1 MMKNIFFCAICLFLF
16 AACNTDKPKT
26 KVADTTADTAVTAA
40 VTNNKEAAMADLNS
54 KSVDESNVLAR
65 VTRGM
70 NKLMDEYKLAAETMD
85 GFDNPSYTIDE
96 KCNVVFSYEERGTKY
111 AKHFN
116 IGDLEHRNGRMTLEA
131 DNGDDIKFPGFRVA
145 TGDGEAS
152 VKVFKDGKEYQ
163 KDNEWYIV
171 LANRK
176 SVENAAP
183 NVVNLINIC
192 QQVKKQQ

>member
-1 MMKNIFFCAICLFLF
+1 MMKNIFFCAICAFLL
-16 AACNTDKPKT
+16 AACTSDKPKVENANLPKT
-26 KVADTTADTAVTAA
+26 ETPASKPSPA
-40 VTNNKEAAMADLNS
+40 EALREVSIEETDIR
-54 KSVDESNVLAR
+54 AR

-70 NKLMDEYKLAAETMD
+70 DKLMDEYNLAAETID
-85 GFDNPSYTIDE
+85 GFDNPSYTVDE
-96 KCNVVFSYEERGTKY
+96 KCNVIFSYEERGTKY

-145 TGDGEAS
+145 TGNGEAS

-171 LANRK
+171 LGSRK

-192 QQVKKQQ
+192 QQVKKQK

>member
-1 MMKNIFFCAICLFLF
+1 MKNILFCTLCVFLL
-16 AACNTDKPKT
+16 AACQSDKPKAGTTDITTNVVDAPKT
-26 KVADTTADTAVTAA
+26 KD
-40 VTNNKEAAMADLNS
+40 EAMKDFQA
-54 KSVDESNVLAR
+54 KSVDENNILGR

-70 NKLMDEYKLAAETMD
+70 DKLMNEYKLAAETID
-85 GFDNPSYTIDE
+85 GFENPSYTIDE

-111 AKHFN
+111 ARHFN
-116 IGDLEHRNGRMTLEA
+116 LGDLEHRNGRMTLEA

-171 LANRK
+171 LGNRK

-192 QQVKKQQ
+192 QKVKQAE

>member
-1 MMKNIFFCAICLFLF
+1 MMKNIFFCTLCVFLL
-16 AACNTDKPKT
+16 ASCQSDKPEVVATDTPAKT
-26 KVADTTADTAVTAA
+26 VETPATPKS
-40 VTNNKEAAMADLNS
+40 NEEIMADL
-54 KSVDESNVLAR
+54 KGTSVDEKNIAAR

-70 NKLMDEYKLAAETMD
+70 DKLMEEYKMAAETMD
-85 GFDNPSYTIDE
+85 GFDNPSYTVDE

-145 TGDGEAS
+145 TGNGEAS
-152 VKVFKDGKEYQ
+152 VTVYKDGKEYQ
-163 KDNEWYIV
+163 KDNEWYVV

-192 QQVKKQQ
+192 QKVRNAE

>member
-1 MMKNIFFCAICLFLF
+1 MMKNILYCALCVFLL
-16 AACNTDKPKT
+16 AACQSDKPKVET
-26 KVADTTADTAVTAA
+26 ATTTTPTATAP
-40 VTNNKEAAMADLNS
+40 NNQTEVIKDLKS
-54 KSVDESNVLAR
+54 KSVEETNIAAR

-70 NKLMDEYKLAAETMD
+70 DKLMDEYKLAAETMD
-85 GFDNPSYTIDE
+85 GFDNPAYTIDE

-116 IGDLEHRNGRMTLEA
+116 LGDLEHRNGRMTLEA
-131 DNGDDIKFPGFRVA
+131 DNGEDIKFPGFRIA

-152 VKVFKDGKEYQ
+152 VIVYKDGKEYQ
-163 KDNEWYIV
+163 KDNEWYV
-171 LANRK
+171 MLANRK

-192 QQVKKQQ
+192 QKVRQAQ

>member
-1 MMKNIFFCAICLFLF
+1 MMKNIFLCSICALFL
-16 AACNTDKPKT
+16 AACTSDKPEVETASAPKT
-26 KVADTTADTAVTAA
+26 EIPETKSSPVDALKEVSIDE
-40 VTNNKEAAMADLNS
+40 TNIA
-54 KSVDESNVLAR
+54 AR

-70 NKLMDEYKLAAETMD
+70 DKLMKEYELAAETIE
-85 GFDNPSYTIDE
+85 GFDNPSYTVDE

-145 TGDGEAS
+145 TGNGEAS

-192 QQVKKQQ
+192 QQVNK

>member
-1 MMKNIFFCAICLFLF
+1 MIKNIFFCAVCVFSF
-16 AACNTDKPKT
+16 AACNSDKPKVE
-26 KVADTTADTAVTAA
+26 VANAATTTTNEDKPSAVDELKQ
-40 VTNNKEAAMADLNS
+40 V
-54 KSVDESNVLAR
+54 SVDETDIAAR

-70 NKLMDEYKLAAETMD
+70 DKLMDEYKLAAETMEN
-85 GFDNPSYTIDE
+85 FDNPSYTIDE

-145 TGDGEAS
+145 TGNGEAS
-152 VKVFKDGKEYQ
+152 VKVYKDGKEYQ
-163 KDNEWYIV
+163 KDNEWYIM
-171 LANRK
+171 LANRA

-183 NVVNLINIC
+183 SVVNLINIC
-192 QQVKKQQ
+192 QKVRQVK